1 MRMSEQ
7 DGNQGKPLPGTGRRG
22 AAEPLSVEDFVA
34 ELVGPIA
41 LRLAAGTPRQVEEDR
56 RLRRELDEFLQEIQT
71 GLTDHVAGRANQD
84 LMPKLRAWFD
94 RVDARQ
100 AAQRAEFS
108 EMLQVLGK
116 GLKAMQGGDIIFL
129 DVLDGHLDRMRDAS
143 SGVQVRTVSK
153 RLESLIDATVAHTTE
168 EREARVRQISSLS
181 ESIRGLHQELDE
193 VRVQMAEDPLTG
205 LFNRGSFDDRLE
217 AELNKA
223 RLAPYNFSL
232 IMIDLDHFKAV
243 NDTHLHVG
251 GDRVLIACAQA
262 IQRVVLRKS
271 DLCARYGG
279 EEMAVILT
287 DCAFEDAARVAE
299 SIREA
304 IEGVVLTLE
313 TGIANPTASLGVT
326 CFLEGDRAETV
337 IKRADMALYRAKRS
351 GRNQVQIAPKHQR
364 PKRSRSS
371 LRQRSRK
378 S

>member
-7 DGNQGKPLPGTGRRG
+7 SGNQGNPLPETGRRG
-22 AAEPLSVEDFVA
+22 PAEPISTEEFVA
-34 ELVGPIA
+34 ELISPVSA
-41 LRLAAGTPRQVEEDR
+41 RLAAETPRQVEEDR
-56 RLRRELDEFLQEIQT
+56 RLRRDLDEFLQEIET
-71 GLTDHVAGRANQD
+71 GLTDHVAGRAKQD
-84 LMPKLRAWFD
+84 LLPKLHAWFD

-153 RLESLIDATVAHTTE
+153 RLESLIDATVAHATQ
-168 EREARVRQISSLS
+168 EREARDRQISSLS

-232 IMIDLDHFKAV
+232 IMIDLDHFKAI

-279 EEMAVILT
+279 EEMAVLLT
-287 DCAFEDAARVAE
+287 DCAFKDAARVAE
-299 SIREA
+299 NIREA

-313 TGIANPTASLGVT
+313 TGVANPTASLGVT
-326 CFLEGDRAETV
+326 SFVEGDRAETV

-351 GRNQVQIAPKHQR
+351 GRNQVQVAPQHER

>member
-7 DGNQGKPLPGTGRRG
+7 DGNQGKPPPGAGRRG
-22 AAEPLSVEDFVA
+22 AAEPLSVEEFVA
-34 ELVGPIA
+34 KLVGPVA

-84 LMPKLRAWFD
+84 LMPKFRAWFD

-153 RLESLIDATVAHTTE
+153 RLESLIDATVAHATE
-168 EREARVRQISSLS
+168 EREARDRQISSLS

-279 EEMAVILT
+279 EEMAVLLT

-326 CFLEGDRAETV
+326 SFVEGDRAETV

-351 GRNQVQIAPKHQR
+351 GRNQVQIAPQHQR